1 MLNLKVKIFADG
13 ANIEDITRLA
23 HDPSIAGFTTNPTL
37 MRQAGIKDYLAFSKE
52 VVSIVGDRPLSLE
65 VFSDDIPNMAR
76 QARLLSDLG
85 SNVYV
90 KLPITN
96 TKQESI
102 IPLAKQ
108 LSNEGIRLNVTAVFT
123 IEQVKEATEALSG
136 GPSAFISVFA
146 GRIADAGI
154 DPVPTMRDSIA
165 IMSTSPQLELIWA
178 SPREVLNVVQASEI
192 GCHVITVTPD
202 ILKKLPSLGKD
213 LTEFSLDTVKMFA
226 NDAALAGFVL

>member
-1 MLNLKVKIFADG
+1 MQNLKVKIFADG

-23 HDPSIAGFTTNPTL
+23 QDPSIAGFTTNPTL

-65 VFSDDIPNMAR
+65 VFSDDMPNMAR

-96 TKQESI
+96 TQQESI

-226 NDAALAGFVL
+226 NDAAQAGFVL